1 MDYLKFKDM
10 CLPLVRSITQTLLLK
25 KHPQISSV
33 KTDQL
38 MNYVHNNFHDAD
50 MTGDTAFL
58 SSENLSLGLS
68 KSAESV

>member
-38 MNYVHNNFHDAD
+38 MNYVHNSFHDAD